1 MNSEIVLTSILL
13 GSQDN
18 IKSRKVLKGSFVLEE
33 GQMDIYEIRK
43 INAAICDVND
53 YEDEGTYY
61 ASGKVK
67 VTMDYLV
74 EKDCDN
80 VESITYYLPFFLNRE
95 DKLEELQLERLSINV
110 LFPRSLEIEAYVIS
124 CSCK

>member
-1 MNSEIVLTSILL
+1 MDSEIVLTSILL

-18 IKSRKVLKGSFVLEE
+18 IKSRKILKDSFVLEE
-33 GQMDIYEIRK
+33 GQIDIYEIRK
-43 INAAICDVND
+43 IHAAICDVNN
-53 YEDEGTYY
+53 YEHEGTYY

-67 VTMDYLV
+67 VTMDYLI
-74 EKDCDN
+74 EKDCDKL
-80 VESITYYLPFFLNRE
+80 ESITYYLPFSLNRE

-110 LFPRSLEIEAYVIS
+110 LLPRSLEIEAYVIS